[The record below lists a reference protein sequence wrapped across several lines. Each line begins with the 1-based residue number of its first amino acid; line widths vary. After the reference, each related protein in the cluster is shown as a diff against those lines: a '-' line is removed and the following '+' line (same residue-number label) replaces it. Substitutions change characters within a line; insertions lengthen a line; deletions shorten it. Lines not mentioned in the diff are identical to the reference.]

1 MKKTLKGYLLGF
13 FSAAVLMSGVTYA
26 ENTTT
31 LYDVVANGIKI
42 IIDGKQFEPTDANG
56 DSVEPFIYNGTTYL
70 PVRAIGNAFNKDV
83 NWDAEN
89 YTVIIGSKEFDY
101 ISKLPYVD
109 NDQENCSTAEFTLKD
124 SGIRLYQSGSG
135 WQDKGEFPKQYVAY
149 KLDGKYKKFIAE
161 VYNDVA
167 NGSGAKVYFKG
178 NGKKVLYSMPGISK
192 QTPKTEI
199 EIDVTGQDIL
209 YIEAANLDSYEA
221 GIILDNARLLK

>member
-26 ENTTT
+26 ANTNT

-135 WQDKGEFPKQYVAY
+135 
-149 KLDGKYKKFIAE
+149 
-161 VYNDVA
+161 
-167 NGSGAKVYFKG
+167 
-178 NGKKVLYSMPGISK
+178 
-192 QTPKTEI
+192 
-199 EIDVTGQDIL
+199 
-209 YIEAANLDSYEA
+209 
-221 GIILDNARLLK
+221 